1 MPDVF
6 TNVIKPTH
14 ICNISCRYCYNED
27 TRSPVMALDTLG
39 LVIEQTFD
47 LPCSGPD
54 ATRYDF
60 IWHGG
65 EPLVPGLSFYEEVV
79 GIQERAGQGKKFSN
93 TVQTNGLLI
102 NDEWARFFKRQ
113 KFNVSISIDGPRDLN
128 DITRVDFRGRGTF
141 ERIARSF
148 ATLREHKIPFG
159 VCVVITKTNADHAER
174 IFDFLREE
182 RLPFNVIPLTLS
194 GSARHSFGEL
204 GLAPEEYAE
213 PWIAMYDRW
222 FDSSRADYVYCSDF
236 AFKTKAILTGRPAD
250 CIGQVN
256 CSRHHVSTDPDG
268 YVYPCATLSGNPEW
282 RYGNVHEIPLKD
294 QLNSSVALQ
303 AKNRAIDPHC
313 AKCKWQHVCHG
324 GCMQRA
330 FKFTGDHNQRDF
342 YCPSLFQIYEHIE
355 KRLIEDGS
363 LDLSRLPVSKRGLMH
378 EGVSDVRST

>member
-14 ICNISCRYCYNED
+14 ICNIACRYCYNED
-27 TRSPVMALDTLG
+27 ARAPVMSLETLA

-47 LPCSGPD
+47 VPCSGPD

-65 EPLVPGLSFYEEVV
+65 EPLVPGLPFYERVVEV
-79 GIQERAGQGKKFSN
+79 QARAAAGKRFSN

-102 NDEWARFFKRQ
+102 NDDWTKFFKEHR
-113 KFNVSISIDGPRDLN
+113 FNVSISIDGPRALN

-141 ERIARSF
+141 DRVTRAFDI
-148 ATLREHKIPFG
+148 LRKQRIPFG
-159 VCVVITKTNADHAER
+159 VCVVITKTNAGHADQ
-174 IFDFLREE
+174 IFEFLREQK
-182 RLPFNVIPLTLS
+182 LPFNVIPLTLS
-194 GSARHSFGEL
+194 GSAKNTFGEI
-204 GLAPEEYAE
+204 GLAPEEYAD

-222 FDSSRADYVYCSDF
+222 FDSAKEDYVYCSDF

-268 YVYPCATLSGNPEW
+268 YVYPCATLSGNLEW
-282 RYGNVHEIPLKD
+282 RYGNVHEEPLRS
-294 QLNSSVALQ
+294 QLESPVARL
-303 AKNRAIDPHC
+303 AKGRTVDPQC
-313 AKCKWQHVCHG
+313 ASCKWQHVCHG

-342 YCPSLFQIYEHIE
+342 YCPSLFRMYEHIE
-355 KRLIEDGS
+355 RRLIEDGS
-363 LDLSRLPVSKRGLMH
+363 LDLSRLPEKTASAMH
-378 EGVSDVRST
+378 

>member
-6 TNVIKPTH
+6 TNVVKPTH

-27 TRSPVMALDTLG
+27 TRAPIMTADTLER
-39 LVIEQTFD
+39 VIQQTFD
-47 LPCSGPD
+47 VPCSGPD

-65 EPLVPGLSFYEEVV
+65 EPLVPGIPFYEMVV
-79 GIQERAGQGKKFSN
+79 EFQSRASKGKKFSN
-93 TVQTNGLLI
+93 TMQTNGLLVN
-102 NDEWARFFKRQ
+102 NDWAVFFK
-113 KFNVSISIDGPRDLN
+113 KHGFNVSISIDGPRALN

-141 ERIARSF
+141 ERILQSF
-148 ATLREHKIPFG
+148 AVLRAHAIPFG
-159 VCVVITKTNADHAER
+159 VCVVITKTNADHVQE
-174 IFDFLREE
+174 IFNFLQSE

-194 GSARHSFGEL
+194 GAAKNTFGDL
-204 GLAPEEYAE
+204 GLAPEEYAD
-213 PWIAMYDRW
+213 PWIAMYDHW
-222 FDSSRADYVYCSDF
+222 FDSSCDDYVYCSDF
-236 AFKTKAILTGRPAD
+236 AFKTKAIITGRPAD

-282 RYGNVHEIPLKD
+282 RYGNVHEMSLRD
-294 QLNSSVALQ
+294 QLSSSVATQ
-303 AKNRAIDPHC
+303 AKTRAIDPQC

-342 YCPSLFQIYEHIE
+342 YCPSLFKMYEHIE
-355 KRLIEDGS
+355 RRLIADGS
-363 LDLSRLPVSKRGLMH
+363 LDLSRLPPRNLEVQH
-378 EGVSDVRST
+378 